1 MTDVIVAMNVCRWF
15 AHELH
20 YNAYGD
26 AFYAIHLLADRLDFG
41 SAEDDLKEL
50 WFLGEKKSS
59 VPSDATIA
67 ELSIALHK
75 ASMATADMDNRS
87 MVARMSESCTF
98 LVCQIEEFKRN
109 NSITSGV
116 SAVLDDVSKVATTV
130 IGLCE
135 RTMSAYAKDDGN
147 G

>member
-20 YNAYGD
+20 YNACGE
-26 AFYAIHLLADRLDFG
+26 AFYALHLLADRLDFG
-41 SAEDDLKEL
+41 SAEDSLKEL

-59 VPSDATIA
+59 VPSDAKIA
-67 ELSIALHK
+67 ELSILLHK
-75 ASMATADMDNRS
+75 ARMETDDMDNRS
-87 MVARMSESCTF
+87 MVARLSEACTF

-109 NSITSGV
+109 ENPTSGV
-116 SAVLDDVSKVATTV
+116 SAVLDEVSKTATTV

-135 RTMSAYAKDDGN
+135 RTMSSN
-147 G
+147 